1 MNKKP
6 PFIGI
11 TMGDPA
17 GIGPEIA
24 IKAMISKELHC
35 DSPIVIVGDL
45 DVLEHVKKS
54 LSLPVKLRGISSLS
68 EFGPDLSMF

>member
-1 MNKKP
+1 LDYYQYHGINNEKK

-24 IKAMISKELHC
+24 
-35 DSPIVIVGDL
+35 
-45 DVLEHVKKS
+45 VKVFNQ
-54 LSLPVKLRGISSLS
+54 LIP
-68 EFGPDLSMF
+68 EE

>member
-1 MNKKP
+1 LPICGNFVPFAGKLVLDYYQYHGINNEKK

-24 IKAMISKELHC
+24 
-35 DSPIVIVGDL
+35 
-45 DVLEHVKKS
+45 VKVFNQ
-54 LSLPVKLRGISSLS
+54 LIP
-68 EFGPDLSMF
+68 EE